1 MAVVLAVVAVT
12 AATPQGRAAVTAI
25 LRYAGIE
32 LRLGE
37 TPAPVITPTTL
48 PGEREVE
55 PRRLGS
61 LVAFTVRTP
70 AALGPPSAAT
80 VGDDGRV
87 ASMFWPDG
95 IRLDQFDGTME
106 PFFFKRLG
114 PPHPQDVPLGT
125 TTAWWIGG
133 SHPLGYIE
141 RDDGT
146 SVPLRQ
152 AAPTL
157 IWQSGAVGYR
167 LEGAGTKERAA
178 EIAASLR

>member
-1 MAVVLAVVAVT
+1 VVAVT
-12 AATPQGRAAVTAI
+12 AATPQGRAAVAQV

-32 LRLGE
+32 LRFGG
-37 TPAPVITPTTL
+37 TPAPVTTPTTP
-48 PGEREVE
+48 PGERTVAPGELRSLVRFAVKTPSALGE
-55 PRRLGS
+55 PR
-61 LVAFTVRTP
+61 TV
-70 AALGPPSAAT
+70 T
-80 VGDDGRV
+80 VGDGGRLVSMLWADGV
-87 ASMFWPDG
+87 
-95 IRLDQFDGTME
+95 RLDQFDGRYA
-106 PFFFKRLG
+106 PYFFKRLG
-114 PPHPQDVPLGT
+114 PPFPEHVRLGAHE
-125 TTAWWIGG
+125 AWWIGG
-133 SHPLGYIE
+133 EHPLGYIE